1 MSKSDE
7 RLDKNLNDIKDDTHL
22 HKLKDETED
31 LFSDLIDYTQ
41 NLSDF
46 DTSFSQEEL
55 KDNNDTTKIV
65 NKDTNNESLKKT
77 AQAHLKDHDNKDLNV
92 FNAKA
97 FLKTVPNRPGC
108 YRMYDIKGCV
118 IYVGKAK
125 DLKKRLSSYFL
136 KNVNSVKTKALVSN
150 IASVEFSVTF
160 SETEALIL
168 ENNLIKQYQPR
179 YNILLR
185 DDKSYP
191 YLFLS
196 TKQKHPGLYYHRGPK
211 KIEGEYFGPYPDS
224 SAVKDS
230 LRLIQKLFPIRQCTD
245 TVYANR
251 SRPCLMA
258 QIGKCL
264 APCVAMTDRQE
275 QNYQRQVNLVKLFL
289 KGQNQELLNTMTEQM
304 QELSKSLQFEEAAI
318 VRDQILALRRV
329 QESQS
334 VASDNIY
341 NIDVIACGIVNGLA
355 CVHILFI
362 RDGRILGT
370 RSYYP
375 KMPKN
380 IDTKELLSSF
390 LEQFY
395 LAKMRDN
402 MLPNEIVID
411 EALDDVS
418 VLQDA
423 IYEIYDKKIKIVNN
437 VREAKLKYLK
447 LAKANVEASLKS
459 KGASSST
466 AKIRIEALEK
476 LLNIKNVERMECFDI
491 SHTLGENTVASCVV
505 FNREGPDTSR
515 YRRFNITG
523 ITPGDDFAAM
533 HDVLTR
539 RYKDPSKSE
548 NPDII
553 FIDGGKGQLSQAEEV
568 ISKAFT
574 KAQMKVPLIV
584 GVAKGEG
591 RKEGLE
597 TLIVGF
603 SRVEYVL
610 GLSDPA
616 LQLVIH
622 IRDES
627 HRFAITGHRAKRAK
641 ARRTSAL
648 ENIQGVGAKRRKAL
662 LEHLGGRREII
673 AAGVDELAK
682 VPGISKE
689 LAKKIYDSLHDIS

>member
-1 MSKSDE
+1 MSKSFDTK
-7 RLDKNLNDIKDDTHL
+7 DKNVNDTKDKTPL
-22 HKLKDETED
+22 HKVQDETLE
-31 LFSDLIDYTQ
+31 LFSDLIYPTKS
-41 NLSDF
+41 LSEI
-46 DTSFSQEEL
+46 DTANEQDAINDLKDINTPLDNANNDTKNKSKTKS
-55 KDNNDTTKIV
+55 KDNNV
-65 NKDTNNESLKKT
+65 KDND
-77 AQAHLKDHDNKDLNV
+77 KDE

-97 FLKTVPNRPGC
+97 FLKTVPNQPGC
-108 YRMYDIKGCV
+108 YRMYDIKGTV

-196 TKQKHPGLYYHRGPK
+196 TKQQHPGLYYHRGPK
-211 KIEGEYFGPYPDS
+211 KIEGDYFGPYPDS

-264 APCVAMTDRQE
+264 APCVAMTQKQE

-304 QELSKSLQFEEAAI
+304 QDLSKSLQFEEAAM

-329 QESQS
+329 QEAQS
-334 VASDNIY
+334 VSSDNIY
-341 NIDVIACGIVNGLA
+341 NIDVIACNIVGGLA

-362 RDGRILGT
+362 RDGRIIGT

-380 IDTKELLSSF
+380 IETKELLSSF

-411 EALDDVS
+411 ETLDNVTL
-418 VLQDA
+418 LQDA
-423 IYEIYDKKIKIVNN
+423 IYEIYNKKIKIVNN

-459 KGASSST
+459 KGASLST
-466 AKIRIEALEK
+466 AKNRIEALER

-515 YRRFNITG
+515 YRRYNITG

-539 RYKDPSKSE
+539 RYKDPTKSE

-568 ISKAFT
+568 ISNAFNKA
-574 KAQMKVPLIV
+574 KMQVPLIV

-597 TLIVGF
+597 TLIIGF

-641 ARRTSAL
+641 ARSTSTL
-648 ENIQGVGAKRRKAL
+648 ESIQGVGAKRRKAL
-662 LEHLGGRREII
+662 LEHLGGRREIV

-682 VPGISKE
+682 VPGISKQ
-689 LAKKIYDSLHDIS
+689 LAQKIYDSLHDIS